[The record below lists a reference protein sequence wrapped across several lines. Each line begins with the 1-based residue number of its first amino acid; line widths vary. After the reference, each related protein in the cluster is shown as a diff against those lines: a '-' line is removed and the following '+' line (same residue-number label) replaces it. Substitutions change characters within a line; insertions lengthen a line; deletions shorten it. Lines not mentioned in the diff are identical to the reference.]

1 MKIKPPSRNVSASRL
16 LGGGLLF
23 VVLLATSIPFIF
35 PFWWMIIG
43 SLKNPTE
50 IFAFPPA
57 LLPKV
62 WQWQNYA
69 EVFRYQPFAL
79 HYINSLYI
87 AVLVTIGTL
96 FISALSG
103 YAFARIPFPGRSF
116 LFLLLLSGIIMPS
129 EVLIIPNFFFMKILN
144 LNDTHF
150 PLIVIPVLGAPAVV
164 GTFMMRQFFVS
175 IPHEIEDA
183 ATVDGANRFGIFWH
197 IALPVAKPALG
208 GLAILTYLASW
219 NLFLE
224 PLVYLDSINLWTIP
238 LSLRNFVDPYG
249 TPLWHLQLAATTM
262 SVVPILIIYVLAQR
276 QIVDSF
282 ASSGVKG

>member
-1 MKIKPPSRNVSASRL
+1 MKNRAFAGRVALTRWLGAAL
-16 LGGGLLF
+16 LVALLIIS
-23 VVLLATSIPFIF
+23 SIPFIF

-50 IFAFPPA
+50 IFAFPPT
-57 LLPKV
+57 LLPKE
-62 WQWQNYA
+62 WQWQNYV
-69 EVFRYQPFAL
+69 EVFRYQPYAL
-79 HYINSLYI
+79 HYFNSVYI

-96 FISALSG
+96 FVAALSG
-103 YAFARIPFPGRSF
+103 YAFARIPFPGRSL
-116 LFLLLLSGIIMPS
+116 LFILLLSGIMMPS
-129 EVLIIPNFFFMKILN
+129 EVLIIPNFFLMKMLG

-150 PLIVIPVLGAPAVV
+150 PLIAIPILGAPAIV

-197 IALPVAKPALG
+197 IALPVATPALG

-249 TPLWHLQLAATTM
+249 TPLWHLQLAETTLCVLP
-262 SVVPILIIYVLAQR
+262 SLVLYVVYKV
-276 QIVDSF
+276 QIVDRF
-282 ASSGVKG
+282 ATSVVRG